1 MPSKKAQKPS
11 AVAPQIELNWDA
23 FARLLN
29 IGDATK
35 QTVWAGKSNGNPT
48 TAIFQRELTINGK
61 VLPASK
67 LRGGTSGARVY
78 DRDPDQVARVL
89 LSEGHLD
96 RQAVT
101 SLGIAQMVAV
111 YLGFKDTMSREYVLA
126 DAVLGAIAEY
136 NGYKNVGEMI
146 TQPTAKARKQSG
158 MTDAEIEL
166 IFA

>member
-1 MPSKKAQKPS
+1 MPSKKAQKP

-35 QTVWAGKSNGNPT
+35 QAVWSGKSNGNPT
-48 TAIFQRELTINGK
+48 TAIFQRELKINGK
-61 VLPASK
+61 TLASSA
-67 LRGGTSGARVY
+67 LRGGTTGARVF

-111 YLGFKDTMSREYVLA
+111 RLGFEKSMPREYALA

-136 NGYKNVGEMI
+136 NGYSSVSEMI
-146 TQPTAKARKQSG
+146 TEPTAKARKQTG

-166 IFA
+166 IFS